1 MTISADP
8 ALVITDG
15 GLAGLLACFI
25 EGVCRPAAKLDRN
38 AGAAGPAHSA
48 AWFAI
53 AADQV
58 GQRDARRTA
67 ARRAAQLAHL
77 SELVEWDGPTATPA
91 LDARARG
98 EERSKL
104 LIAAGHEALRRGLS
118 RVVWPI
124 QLGGPGGGDGAREP
138 SSAWLDSVADACDRA
153 VVCSR
158 LLSLDC
164 EGEGLTIQTP
174 FVDFTDAQLADL
186 AGDVDLPVEAAYY
199 GSTEADSERWRK
211 ALAFAGLPM
220 PALDAQGLSPTLRSL
235 AGASRAASV

>member
-1 MTISADP
+1 MSISSDP

-25 EGVCRPAAKLDRN
+25 EGVCRPAAKVDS
-38 AGAAGPAHSA
+38 SA
-48 AWFAI
+48 SSQTARSTSWFGLVS
-53 AADQV
+53 DQI
-58 GQRDARRTA
+58 GQRDPRRLA

-77 SELVEWDGPTATPA
+77 GELVEWSSPAGATA
-91 LDARARG
+91 LDARSRG

-104 LIAAGHEALRRGLS
+104 LLAAGAEALRRGLS

-124 QLGGPGGGDGAREP
+124 QLGGPGGPDADRHEP
-138 SSAWLDSVADACDRA
+138 SSAWLDSIADACDRA
-153 VVCSR
+153 IVCAR
-158 LLSLDC
+158 LLSLDA

-186 AGDVDLPVEAAYY
+186 AGDVDLPVEAAFY
-199 GSTEADSERWRK
+199 GSIDADRERWRK

-220 PALDAQGLSPTLRSL
+220 PAVDAHGISPTVRAS
-235 AGASRAASV
+235 ASESRAASV